1 MPWAGP
7 AVSTREES
15 PQAELLLGQ
24 GWRLETRDDVTM
36 SPSCPGQ
43 TCPKSLDRE
52 ASQGPGWSSR
62 CGDLGLNSLE
72 GDCQIK
78 EKGMQEM
85 DKAILSCCVP
95 STTNLNYVK

>member
-43 TCPKSLDRE
+43 TCPKNPVLPHG
-52 ASQGPGWSSR
+52 GPQAGQR
-62 CGDLGLNSLE
+62 GTL
-72 GDCQIK
+72 
-78 EKGMQEM
+78 
-85 DKAILSCCVP
+85 P
-95 STTNLNYVK
+95 P